1 MLFFYGDFFLVEKKN
16 VKSRMKYSKNIN
28 KKRNHIFNDTEIQE
42 TPNVNLPYIIFI
54 SNAK

>member
-16 VKSRMKYSKNIN
+16 VKSRMKYSKNIY